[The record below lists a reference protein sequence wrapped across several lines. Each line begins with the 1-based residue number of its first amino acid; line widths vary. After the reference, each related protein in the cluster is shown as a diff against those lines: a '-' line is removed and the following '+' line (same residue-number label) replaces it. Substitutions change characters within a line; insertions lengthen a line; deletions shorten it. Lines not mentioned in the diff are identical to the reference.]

1 MKAKRLTP
9 IAVSSKETILVCD
22 EEDEEQGKNDLSVI
36 ENAAAIRIQA
46 AFRGHLVSL
55 FDQVLNIF
63 PSCFLYFSHYS
74 SATESDKFAKW
85 KLN

>member
-55 FDQVLNIF
+55 FDQVLNLFHHVSCIF
-63 PSCFLYFSHYS
+63 LIIALLQNQINLQNGS
-74 SATESDKFAKW
+74 
-85 KLN
+85 